1 MARFTVVYDACVLYP
16 APLRDLLMQLATEDL
31 FRACWSDA
39 IHDEWI
45 RSVLARRPDLT
56 RDQLERTRDLMNRS
70 VLDSVVTDYEHFIP
84 LIELPDENDRHV
96 VAAAIRCGAS
106 VMVTYNTRDL
116 PAEELKKYDLEAI
129 NPDDFLVQQFHLSEA
144 KLVGSARKVRNRL
157 KHPPLSA
164 AEYLDILEK
173 QRLPKTVA
181 LLRSFRLFI

>member
-1 MARFTVVYDACVLYP
+1 MGRFTVVYDACVLYP
-16 APLRDLLMQLATEDL
+16 APLRDLLMPEDL

-56 RDQLERTRDLMNRS
+56 RDQLERTRDLMNSS

-84 LIELPDENDRHV
+84 LIELPDENDLH
-96 VAAAIRCGAS
+96 
-106 VMVTYNTRDL
+106 
-116 PAEELKKYDLEAI
+116 
-129 NPDDFLVQQFHLSEA
+129 DFLVQQFHLSEA

-157 KHPPLSA
+157 KNPPLSA

-181 LLRSFRLFI
+181 LLRSFRLLI